1 MNRLLVLRIQIVN
14 VQHVPVV
21 LLTSIRYQRAQP
33 HLTDSALRVK
43 HVQEALIMLVDVLVL
58 SIVFVQHVPVAL
70 LISIRHQ
77 HVPRHRIDSVQH
89 VKRAVQEHIQV
100 VDV

>member
-1 MNRLLVLRIQIVN
+1 MRHPDQLQRIPFVIRVPVVEEERMNRLLVLRIQIVN

-33 HLTDSALRVK
+33 H
-43 HVQEALIMLVDVLVL
+43 
-58 SIVFVQHVPVAL
+58 
-70 LISIRHQ
+70 
-77 HVPRHRIDSVQH
+77 RIDSVQH